1 MGKIEITLDQKHLD
15 KFLVKTSPDCDI
27 SIFGWETKR
36 KFESYYMNMSPWNLV
51 DLFQN
56 RKKYDLEIIYDPIV
70 EAIVENLRKE
80 ISIYKHAERL
90 KKLPESEIDDIWEEE
105 NFPILFPN
113 VKADMCQKRAVLWGL
128 ETRKCGL
135 YLEQGVG
142 KTLVGIL
149 LIGKLLADELIKK
162 PLVVAPLSLLSKTAW
177 FGDLKKFCDLRPI
190 NLRTNNDYIIN
201 GDINFINADKFDGW
215 CFHKTEKAEKSYNKD
230 NYFEMRRFDCI
241 FFDESSML
249 KGHSSFR
256 TRGFLEIAKYAKY
269 LFFASGTPAP
279 NKIFQIWSQMKA
291 IGSVL
296 GDSYPAF
303 EQRYGVERTVGPTKL
318 WFPTKNAEYEI
329 RRRIDLVSYFVKRED
344 VMTLPPRDDSQ
355 IIEVELPE
363 DHRKLYDA
371 VESDYIYAAQGMD
384 ESGNQLEGNVIVTH
398 ETAVRMKLLQIIN
411 GFVDIE
417 DIDGR
422 KSRVSLPW
430 NAKLIALENKVK
442 EILESDPSNNII
454 IWCRFRWEV
463 ETIYQMYKEIAS
475 YIYGGLTDKKREE
488 VLTRWKNNDF
498 CRIMVGMPSA
508 AKFGH
513 TWLKANYVIYYSGT
527 EDYEDYAQSRDRNYR
542 RGQTRPVTE
551 IKIITKNTIERRVW
565 YCIATKK
572 KVDKFLKDF
581 YIEKAKG

>member
-1 MGKIEITLDQKHLD
+1 M
-15 KFLVKTSPDCDI
+15 
-27 SIFGWETKR
+27 
-36 KFESYYMNMSPWNLV
+36 
-51 DLFQN
+51 
-56 RKKYDLEIIYDPIV
+56 
-70 EAIVENLRKE
+70 
-80 ISIYKHAERL
+80 
-90 KKLPESEIDDIWEEE
+90 
-105 NFPILFPN
+105 
-113 VKADMCQKRAVLWGL
+113 
-128 ETRKCGL
+128 
-135 YLEQGVG
+135 
-142 KTLVGIL
+142 
-149 LIGKLLADELIKK
+149 
-162 PLVVAPLSLLSKTAW
+162 
-177 FGDLKKFCDLRPI
+177 
-190 NLRTNNDYIIN
+190 
-201 GDINFINADKFDGW
+201 KFDG
-215 CFHKTEKAEKSYNKD
+215 
-230 NYFEMRRFDCI
+230 I
-241 FFDESSML
+241 FVDESAVFKSHNSYRS
-249 KGHSSFR
+249 KSI
-256 TRGFLEIAKYAKY
+256 LELNKYIKY
-269 LFFASGTPAP
+269 LGLASGVPSP
-279 NKIFQIWSQMKA
+279 NNIFQIFVQMQLLNFA
-291 IGSVL
+291 L
-296 GDSYPAF
+296 GDSYIAF

-329 RRRIDLVSYFVKRED
+329 RKRIDLVSYFVKRED
-344 VMTLPPRDDSQ
+344 VMKLPPRDDGQ
-355 IIEVELPE
+355 IIEVELHE

-371 VESDYIYAAQGMD
+371 VGSDYIYAAQGMD

-430 NAKLIALENKVK
+430 NAKLIALEKKVK

-463 ETIYQMYKEIAS
+463 ETIYQMYKEMAS
-475 YIYGGLTDKKREE
+475 YIYGGLTDKKREA

-513 TWLKANYVIYYSGT
+513 TWLKANYVIYFSGT